1 MWPPPKP
8 TGHPVAVAP
17 KKTEVETAKIVAKEV
32 SPFKNTLDNAL
43 LTTAGKF
50 CSIMRHFNLCS

>member
-17 KKTEVETAKIVAKEV
+17 KKTEVETAKIVEKEV

-50 CSIMRHFNLCS
+50 CSIMKHF